1 MTTRLEQILDG
12 RNLEEEEAH
21 DLLTELTS
29 AEIPPAVA
37 GAVLAALR
45 AKGETADEVRGF
57 VRAARGLARRPRLP
71 AGAPLVD
78 TCGTGG
84 DGKGS
89 VNISTG
95 VALLAAACGV
105 RIVKHGNRAVS
116 GRSGSADVL
125 EALGLPLPFDEDAAG
140 SLLARTNFTFL
151 FAPHYHPAMRNLAP
165 VRRALGVRTVFNL
178 LGPMINPAEPPY
190 QLLGVFSPRGAEL
203 TARTLAGLPI
213 ERAFVVHGEG
223 GWDEATPTGPFL
235 LFDVRPGRVE
245 RKTVDPASFGV
256 PRCSAGDLAGGDA
269 AANARALR
277 DALSGRRGP
286 HRDALVLGAALV
298 LLLVGAAADPRQAA
312 GMAGDAIDDGRA
324 AGVLEDLCRVA

>member
-1 MTTRLEQILDG
+1 MTTQLERLLEGRHLD
-12 RNLEEEEAH
+12 EEEAH
-21 DLLTELTS
+21 DLLAALTS
-29 AEIPPAVA
+29 EGVLPAVA

-57 VRAARGLARRPRLP
+57 VRAARGLARRPQLP
-71 AGAPLVD
+71 AGGPLVD

-89 VNISTG
+89 FNISTG

-125 EALGLPLPFDEDAAG
+125 EALGLRLPLDEAGAAA
-140 SLLARTNFTFL
+140 LLARSNFTFL

-178 LGPMINPAEPPY
+178 LGPLINPAEPPF

-203 TARTLAGLPI
+203 TAQTLAGLPI

-223 GWDEATPTGPFL
+223 GWDEAAPTGPFL

-245 RKTVDPASFGV
+245 KKVVDPSSFGV
-256 PRCSAGDLAGGDA
+256 PRCRPEELAGGDA
-269 AANARALR
+269 AANAAALR
-277 DALSGRRGP
+277 DALSGQRGP

-298 LLLVGAAADPRQAA
+298 LLLVGSAPSPGEAAALA
-312 GMAGDAIDDGRA
+312 GEAIDDGRA
-324 AGVLEDLCRVA
+324 AAVLEDLVRVA